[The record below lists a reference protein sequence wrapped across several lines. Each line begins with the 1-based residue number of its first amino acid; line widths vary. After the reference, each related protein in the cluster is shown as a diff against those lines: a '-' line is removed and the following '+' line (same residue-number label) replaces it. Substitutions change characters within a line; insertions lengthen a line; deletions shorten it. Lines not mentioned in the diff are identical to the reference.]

1 MWTLVSAYVRTQT
14 YTHYCYY
21 VFSMNQWDC
30 NSAFSIAFI
39 YTFEQ
44 TINDKPKMTPKDVQ
58 SVETMGAQTK
68 KKTIHMYIH
77 TRVCV
82 CICANS
88 NATSKSTSD
97 GKQSERGFPSPSSPS
112 SPAPP
117 TKATSTPLAPPPPP
131 PSPPPSSSTSQ
142 PCIVVRAVVTLVDYM
157 PYPIFRSTR
166 ACIKRIKRKIGHQ
179 NRSAPSTVRR
189 TSNIS
194 NGNAIKSEW
203 IKGI

>member
-1 MWTLVSAYVRTQT
+1 
-14 YTHYCYY
+14 
-21 VFSMNQWDC
+21 
-30 NSAFSIAFI
+30 
-39 YTFEQ
+39 
-44 TINDKPKMTPKDVQ
+44 
-58 SVETMGAQTK
+58 
-68 KKTIHMYIH
+68 MYIH

-88 NATSKSTSD
+88 NATSKTTSD

-194 NGNAIKSEW
+194 NGNAIKMGQQFLVGLTISLEL
-203 IKGI
+203 ILPLSHSVSTSLGISSGLRGAVSTAMCGNSHEAATADECPFSN